1 MITSFLYYQ
10 IQVPKVI
17 EKRMKSLDLMEYD
30 SKSDK
35 FIMKDSILINSGDL
49 NYIKYGTTNY

>member
-1 MITSFLYYQ
+1 
-10 IQVPKVI
+10 
-17 EKRMKSLDLMEYD
+17 MEYD